1 MPEDMTRTG
10 QRTSTLRLYI
20 GGRWVQGAR
29 ERVVELRSPATGGL
43 LAQVAQ
49 AEPDDV
55 GVAVVA
61 AQEASGRA
69 ARLATWE
76 RARLCHRVA
85 DQIEARA
92 DELAREL
99 SEEQG
104 KPYLTEALPE
114 VHKTAEGFRLAAE
127 EAKRLNGET
136 IPVEDPH
143 KRVITIRQPR
153 GVYAVITPW
162 NFPMNIPTEYL
173 APALATGNTIV
184 WKPSSYTVRCA
195 GRLVECMEAA
205 EVPPGI
211 INLVYGPGAT
221 VGHSLVSHPAVVGI
235 AVTGDANTGEVIAR
249 GAAGKRLLLEL
260 GGNGP
265 VIILD
270 DANLEAAARCVS
282 AGSFFNAGQV
292 CSASERVLV
301 ARGVHQPFR
310 EAMMA
315 AAKSVRLGNPLDT
328 TTTMGP
334 MNNRPTAEKMDRHL
348 QDARAKGAQV
358 VAGGNRASG
367 FPTDLFYEPT
377 ILDNVREDMLVFQEE
392 TFGPVVPMTEVEDDA
407 AALQV
412 ANQTG
417 MGLVASVFTTNLRRA
432 FYFAEG
438 LQAGTV
444 VVNDAST
451 YWELHL
457 PFGGRAGTRSGYGRL
472 GGKHTLMEM
481 TDLKTIAIDLHN
493 G

>member
-1 MPEDMTRTG
+1 VTG
-10 QRTSTLRLYI
+10 TEQPVETLQLFI
-20 GGRWVQGAR
+20 GGRWVNGAR
-29 ERVVELRSPATGGL
+29 EQVVELRSPATGGF
-43 LAQVAQ
+43 LAAVAQ
-49 AEPDDV
+49 AEPEDV
-55 GVAVVA
+55 GRAVVA
-61 AQEASGRA
+61 AQGATSTAS
-69 ARLATWE
+69 RLSTWE

-85 DQIEARA
+85 DEIEARA

-99 SEEQG
+99 SAEQG

-127 EAKRLNGET
+127 EVKRLNGEV

-143 KRVITIRQPR
+143 KRVITIRQAR

-205 EVPPGI
+205 GVPPGV
-211 INLVYGPGAT
+211 INLVYGPGST
-221 VGHSLVSHPAVVGI
+221 VGHSLVSHPAVVGV

-249 GAAGKRLLLEL
+249 EAAGKRLLLEL

-265 VIILD
+265 VIVLD

-301 ARGVHQPFR
+301 ARAVHEPFK
-310 EAMMA
+310 EAMIA
-315 AAKSVRLGNPLDT
+315 AARAVRLGDPLQE

-334 MNNRPTAEKMDRHL
+334 MNNRATAEKMDRHL

-377 ILDNVREDMLVFQEE
+377 ILDNVRQDMLVFQEE
-392 TFGPVVPMTEVEDDA
+392 TFGPVVPMTEVKDDV

-457 PFGGRAGTRSGYGRL
+457 PFGGRAGKRSGYGRL

>member
-1 MPEDMTRTG
+1 MARRAPHA
-10 QRTSTLRLYI
+10 QTLRLYI
-20 GGRWVQGAR
+20 RGRWVEGAQG
-29 ERVVELRSPATGGL
+29 RVVELRSPATGGL
-43 LAQVAQ
+43 LAEVAQ
-49 AEPDDV
+49 AEPEDV
-55 GVAVVA
+55 RAAVVA
-61 AQEASGRA
+61 AQEATGQA
-69 ARLATWE
+69 ARLPVWD

-104 KPYLTEALPE
+104 KPYLSEALPE

-127 EAKRLNGET
+127 EAKRLNGEV
-136 IPVEDPH
+136 IPAEDPH

-173 APALATGNTIV
+173 APALATGNTVV

-195 GRLVECMEAA
+195 ARLVECMEAA
-205 EVPPGI
+205 DVPPGI
-211 INLVYGPGAT
+211 VNLVFGPGST
-221 VGHSLVSHPAVVGI
+221 VGHALVTHPAVVGI
-235 AVTGDANTGEVIAR
+235 AVTGDANTGEVIAEE
-249 GAAGKRLLLEL
+249 AAGKRLLLEL

-265 VIILD
+265 VVILD

-282 AGSFFNAGQV
+282 AGSFLNAGQV
-292 CSASERVLV
+292 CSASERILV
-301 ARGVHQPFR
+301 AQAVHAPFR
-310 EAMMA
+310 EAMVA
-315 AAKSVRLGNPLDT
+315 AARAVRLGNPLDE

-334 MNNRPTAEKMDRHL
+334 MNNRATAEKMDRHL
-348 QDARAKGAQV
+348 QDARTKGAQV

-377 ILDNVREDMLVFQEE
+377 ILDNVQEDMLVFQEE
-392 TFGPVVPMTEVEDDA
+392 TFGPIVPLTEVRDDVE
-407 AALQV
+407 ALEL
-412 ANQTG
+412 ANRTN

-432 FYFAEG
+432 FFFAEG

-457 PFGGRAGTRSGYGRL
+457 PFGGRAGKRSGYGRL

-493 G
+493 A